1 MDIVL
6 NNGPHAP
13 APEIAHHDYNAER
26 QNAFSTATLKMGCD
40 ELTIF
45 LPFGGR
51 ISYTN
56 KNKE

>member
-6 NNGPHAP
+6 NNGPDAP
-13 APEIAHHDYNAER
+13 APVVTHHDYNAEKD
-26 QNAFSTATLKMGCD
+26 NAFSTATLKMGSD

-51 ISYTN
+51 IRYEQ
-56 KNKE
+56 KETK